1 MENTE
6 KRPVSPEAI
15 QQEPKKEREFNLTPS
30 ESVFFSQLEK
40 SLKNHAADMTAPKP
54 LVVLHD
60 SFRRLGRLFIS
71 FERPWLTD
79 CGIIQKACAWYLA
92 NGKPGEE
99 ESKRLIETLHGF
111 TVSACLLSE
120 WNELTHNMQAFF
132 RTQEKEL
139 KRLFDYEQERERKH
153 QEREERLAAEG
164 TGYCLTIGE
173 GEIYGLLYPQI
184 KELYKTMERFIE
196 REKSPFQCKMKDYDG
211 YGISISKN
219 IDLYGDENHFH
230 VNYSLGD
237 LHADSEGI
245 PAGQMQR
252 IANAAS
258 AFLKVFGENGER
270 KVRWDIADY
279 PESSQPDIVFTIRE
293 DSRLPAI
300 RTIPW
305 ISKRISQEEGG
316 ETEIEYCIDVNETH
330 SEKLTFGEF
339 VAVYRQLGVLLNNQ
353 HINREEIYLHALQKY
368 IFANIANN

>member
-6 KRPVSPEAI
+6 KRPVSPEAM

-92 NGKPGEE
+92 NGKPDKE
-99 ESKRLIETLHGF
+99 ESKRLLETLHGF

-132 RTQEKEL
+132 QTQKKEL

-153 QEREERLAAEG
+153 KERMERLSEEG
-164 TGYCLTIGE
+164 VAYCLTIGE
-173 GEIYGLLYPQI
+173 GAIYGLLYPQI
-184 KELYKTMERFIE
+184 KELYETMGRFIE
-196 REKSPFQCKMKDYDG
+196 REKSPFQCKIKDYDG

-245 PAGQMQR
+245 PAGQMQSLYH
-252 IANAAS
+252 IG
-258 AFLKVFGENGER
+258 F
-270 KVRWDIADY
+270 
-279 PESSQPDIVFTIRE
+279 PESVRGK
-293 DSRLPAI
+293 
-300 RTIPW
+300 W
-305 ISKRISQEEGG
+305 G
-316 ETEIEYCIDVNETH
+316 
-330 SEKLTFGEF
+330 
-339 VAVYRQLGVLLNNQ
+339 
-353 HINREEIYLHALQKY
+353 
-368 IFANIANN
+368 

>member
-6 KRPVSPEAI
+6 KHPVSAVDI
-15 QQEPKKEREFNLTPS
+15 KQEPKKEREFNVTPS

-54 LVVLHD
+54 LEVLHD

-71 FERPWLTD
+71 FERPWLAN

-99 ESKRLIETLHGF
+99 ESNRLLETLHGF

-139 KRLFDYEQERERKH
+139 KRLFNYEQEREQKH
-153 QEREERLAAEG
+153 KEWIERLGAEG
-164 TGYCLTIGE
+164 VAYCMTIGE
-173 GEIYGLLYPQI
+173 GEIYGLLYPQME
-184 KELYKTMERFIE
+184 ELYKTMERFIE
-196 REKSPFQCKMKDYDG
+196 REKLPFQCKIKGYDG
-211 YGISISKN
+211 YCINISKN

-252 IANAAS
+252 IACIIS
-258 AFLKVFGENGER
+258 DFLKVFGENGDK
-270 KVRWDIADY
+270 KVCCDIADY
-279 PESSQPDIVFTIRE
+279 PRESQPDITFEIKE
-293 DSRLPAI
+293 DSRLPTC

-305 ISKRISQEEGG
+305 ISKRISQEEDG
-316 ETEIEYCIDVNETH
+316 ETEIEYYIDVNEIH
-330 SEKLTFGEF
+330 SQELTFGEF
-339 VAVYRQLGVLLNNQ
+339 VAVYRKLGEFLDNQ
-353 HINREEIYLHALQKY
+353 PL
-368 IFANIANN
+368 

>member
-252 IANAAS
+252 IACIIS
-258 AFLKVFGENGER
+258 DFLKVFGENGNK
-270 KVRWDIADY
+270 KVHWDIADY
-279 PESSQPDIVFTIRE
+279 PQESQPDIAFEIKE

-305 ISKRISQEEGG
+305 ISKRISREEGG
-316 ETEIEYCIDVNETH
+316 GTEIEYCIDVNETH
-330 SEKLTFGEF
+330 SEELTFGEF
-339 VAVYRQLGVLLNNQ
+339 VAVYRKLGEFLN
-353 HINREEIYLHALQKY
+353 RSTEA
-368 IFANIANN
+368 AR

>member
-1 MENTE
+1 MMETTE
-6 KRPVSPEAI
+6 KHPVSAMDI

-40 SLKNHAADMTAPKP
+40 SLKNHAADLTAPKP

-92 NGKPGEE
+92 NGKPAEE
-99 ESKRLIETLHGF
+99 ESNRLLETLHGF

-139 KRLFDYEQERERKH
+139 KRLFNYEQERERKH
-153 QEREERLAAEG
+153 KEHKERLTAEE
-164 TGYCLTIGE
+164 TGYCLTIGK
-173 GEIYGLLYPQI
+173 GEILGLTYPQI
-184 KELYKTMERFIE
+184 EELYRVMGRFIE
-196 REKSPFQCKMKDYDG
+196 REKAPFQCKIKDYDE
-211 YGISISKN
+211 YCINISKS

-252 IANAAS
+252 IACIIS
-258 AFLKVFGENGER
+258 DFLKVFGENGDK
-270 KVRWDIADY
+270 KVCWNIADY
-279 PESSQPDIVFTIRE
+279 LTESQPDIPFEIKE
-293 DSRLPAI
+293 DSRLPKI
-300 RTIPW
+300 RTVPW

-316 ETEIEYCIDVNETH
+316 ETEIEYYVDVNETH
-330 SEKLTFGEF
+330 CQELTFGEF
-339 VAVYRQLGVLLNNQ
+339 VAVYRKLGEFLGCPL
-353 HINREEIYLHALQKY
+353 RL
-368 IFANIANN
+368 